1 MSIQIDREK
10 CVGCSRCKNICPG
23 NLIAV
28 NQERR
33 AFLKR
38 PYDCWGCTACLKEC
52 PVCAVSLVLG
62 PELSGMG
69 ETLTVKKAD
78 TRYIWEVTDRY
89 GRVKKLVTD
98 TKKANAY

>member
-10 CVGCSRCKNICPG
+10 CIGCSRCKNICPG
-23 NLIAV
+23 NLIAMD
-28 NQERR
+28 EEGK

-52 PVCAVSLVLG
+52 PAGAVSLALD
-62 PELSGMG
+62 PELDGRG
-69 ETLTVKKAD
+69 ETLTVKREG
-78 TRYIWEVTDRY
+78 TRYIWEITARN

-98 TKKANAY
+98 TEKANNY